1 MIVDV
6 KCDDDTTQIAR
17 VVQESEHNYDVNFL
31 ERVHSSVFNFSQDV
45 ESVSKESV
53 SGFYDV
59 ENLEKTGLYVHTHR
73 GYEIIDD
80 SEDED
85 FTCSESETDESEDDV
100 SLVDED
106 ET

>member
-6 KCDDDTTQIAR
+6 KCDDDTTHIAR
-17 VVQESEHNYDVNFL
+17 VVGENENEYTVNFL
-31 ERVHSSVFNFSQDV
+31 ERVHSSVFNFRQNV

-85 FTCSESETDESEDDV
+85 FTCSGSETDESEDDV

>member
-6 KCDDDTTQIAR
+6 NCDDDTTQIAR
-17 VVQESEHNYDVNFL
+17 VVQESEHNYAVNFL
-31 ERVHSSVFNFSQDV
+31 ERVHSSVFNFSQNI

-59 ENLEKTGLYVHTHR
+59 ENLEKTGLYVYTQR

-85 FTCSESETDESEDDV
+85 FTCSGSETDESEDDV